1 MIKKNLYFN
10 KNIKLENVSFKY
22 NDKESNVLENINL
35 EIKKGSCIGI
45 KGTTGSGKSTLLDI
59 ILGLLKPTRGNVLVD
74 DIDIRSNIYYWRSM
88 LAHVPQEIY
97 LLDDTISQNIAF
109 GLDKSQVDIKRMKK
123 AAKMAY
129 VDEFVNKFPYKY
141 DAFVGEKGIT
151 LSGGQIQRIGI
162 ARALYLKKKI
172 LILDEATSALDR
184 DTEKK
189 VIDSILSNSKQVTIF
204 MIAHRLETLKY
215 CDSIITIENGQIISE
230 V

>member
-1 MIKKNLYFN
+1 
-10 KNIKLENVSFKY
+10 
-22 NDKESNVLENINL
+22 
-35 EIKKGSCIGI
+35 
-45 KGTTGSGKSTLLDI
+45 
-59 ILGLLKPTRGNVLVD
+59 
-74 DIDIRSNIYYWRSM
+74 M

-109 GLDKSQVDIKRMKK
+109 GVEKNKIDLNRIKEV
-123 AAKMAY
+123 AKMSH
-129 VDEFVNKFPYKY
+129 VSEFVNKYPKKY
-141 DAFVGEKGIT
+141 DTFVGEKGIS

-162 ARALYLKKKI
+162 ARALYLQKDI

-189 VIDSILSNSKQVTIF
+189 VIDSILSYSNQVTIF

-215 CDSIITIENGQIISE
+215 CDSIITIENGQIKNE